1 MQDCCERCRL
11 PSVRTLFPPQQ
22 QVFRVTHMSVCSLR
36 DRLEDERKE
45 SAVRELGLREDGFK
59 AGY

>member
-1 MQDCCERCRL
+1 M
-11 PSVRTLFPPQQ
+11 
-22 QVFRVTHMSVCSLR
+22 FREVTHMSVCSLR